1 MLGMLRMVEW
11 LQEGFGVANFSVQDC
26 PRGAARTQMEQS
38 LYNWAPLHS
47 GNSGFPLRL
56 SRSPRGHTASLC
68 GVGKRRVFLQ
78 GGATGQHI
86 PELH

>member
-11 LQEGFGVANFSVQDC
+11 LQEVFRVANFSVQDC
-26 PRGAARTQMEQS
+26 PRGAARTQMEPS

-47 GNSGFPLRL
+47 GSSRFPLL
-56 SRSPRGHTASLC
+56 LPRPPIGHTAPLC

-78 GGATGQHI
+78 AGATGHHI
-86 PELH
+86 PKLH